1 MLLAVPVVS
10 AESIQL
16 KVYGKTVKVS
26 KWSESVVLAVNKKTA
41 ILSAKPDQAETAELD
56 ATVTVIN
63 NRVYV
68 PLRFLSEQY
77 GSIVSWQNNTVS
89 ILSPLSQSVS
99 ETLYN
104 GDLHAA
110 RSQAVKLY
118 YSKSHYQNK
127 QLETLHESEDYSVTF
142 LFSEGEALRFY
153 TIQSRQNSNFPW
165 V

>member
-41 ILSAKPDQAETAELD
+41 VLSGKPGQAETAELD

-77 GSIVSWQNNTVS
+77 RYNVSWQNNTVS
-89 ILSPLSQSVS
+89 ILSPLSQKRQRNTLQWKSSCSVEPS
-99 ETLYN
+99 RLRRGHICLRVACVET
-104 GDLHAA
+104 A
-110 RSQAVKLY
+110 K
-118 YSKSHYQNK
+118 
-127 QLETLHESEDYSVTF
+127 
-142 LFSEGEALRFY
+142 
-153 TIQSRQNSNFPW
+153 
-165 V
+165 